1 MRRPTLTLAAL
12 LAVVLLAGCGLRDPY
27 AQPASTEPTTPPATT
42 RAATEGRSAGRSAG
56 QALALFTAL
65 WVNWSAGILPAER
78 RALLGLAWGQLAGE
92 LRRDAAQAARAQLQ
106 ELSGAYSRGRLI
118 GVIHQATGQIAVVT
132 FEQASA
138 QGGPPQSAYHVYL
151 ARTEH
156 TTGGWR
162 VVEWQPASEG

>member
-1 MRRPTLTLAAL
+1 MRRPALTLAAL
-12 LAVVLLAGCGLRDPY
+12 LTVVLLAGCGLRDPY
-27 AQPASTEPTTPPATT
+27 AQPASTGPTMPPATT

-56 QALALFTAL
+56 QALARFTAL
-65 WVNWSAGILPAER
+65 WVNWSAGTLPAER
-78 RALLGLAWGQLAGE
+78 RALLGLAAGQLAGE

-106 ELSGAYSRGRLI
+106 EVSGAYSRGRLV
-118 GVIHQATGQIAVVT
+118 GVIRQATGQVVVT

-138 QGGPPQSAYHVYL
+138 QGGPAQSAYHVYL